1 MSKLNA
7 KASPAPAAPTTEQ
20 LMELVLKLKA
30 ENEALKASTPKA
42 GVSLSSKGGI
52 NVTVPSGK
60 GSVILHFY
68 SWQWTKLS
76 SMKDEID
83 AFAKKNADKLI
94 TEIAFRASKQG

>member
-7 KASPAPAAPTTEQ
+7 KAAAPTTEQ
-20 LMELVLKLKA
+20 LMELIMSLKA

-60 GSVILHFY
+60 GSVTLHFY
-68 SWQWTKLS
+68 SWQWAKLS

-94 TEIAFRASKQG
+94 TETAFRASRQG